1 MTGQER
7 AAAREET
14 PKLEEAAA
22 RADAH
27 AQEPDEQETAAAREK
42 VSAQVKAA
50 ELAKTAAQEKI
61 SKPRHGKAAEAQPAP
76 ASSRSVSKKKS
87 ASVAKKRKNA
97 ARAHRW
103 LRYYIQLVF
112 FIGAPALFSGA
123 FNGAK
128 YLFTQIGLGD
138 AIEPTSF
145 LVQLVAVL
153 AFTILFGRFFCGYA
167 CAFGAI
173 GDWLYNAV
181 KFVRDKAG
189 VPWPELS
196 DRLVKVLSLMK
207 YVVLAAICAACFAGV
222 WASFS
227 SNSPWVA
234 FAAILS
240 GSIDGIGA
248 IALGALALVALLM
261 IVRERA
267 FCQFLCPLGAIFS
280 LMPVLGCSEFVRTR
294 AHCAKNCGRCQ
305 EACPVDIWPD
315 ADTIRHGECVSCG
328 RCADVCPMNNVN
340 MVAIERKIAKQERLA
355 AEQERAEKAGAQV
368 ADGTESAKSE
378 QFAESAEPAKS
389 AKPAKAAPI
398 ARPLRKTKEKWCLFR
413 GNEVGYT
420 IVKAVLLLLVCWIV
434 GAARYVPSFVEAFGF
449 NPLPF

>member
-1 MTGQER
+1 MTIAEKEAR
-7 AAAREET
+7 HAREG
-14 PKLEEAAA
+14 
-22 RADAH
+22 
-27 AQEPDEQETAAAREK
+27 EK
-42 VSAQVKAA
+42 ASAKPAKKPVSA
-50 ELAKTAAQEKI
+50 
-61 SKPRHGKAAEAQPAP
+61 
-76 ASSRSVSKKKS
+76 
-87 ASVAKKRKNA
+87 AKKRERA
-97 ARAHRW
+97 QLAHRW

-145 LVQLVAVL
+145 LAQLVAVL

-181 KFVRDKAG
+181 KFVRDKVG
-189 VPWPELS
+189 IPWPEFP

-227 SNSPWVA
+227 SYSPWVA

-355 AEQERAEKAGAQV
+355 AEQERAEKAGAPV
-368 ADGTESAKSE
+368 VDGAESVKPAQFAEFAELAESAKLVEVAPAKPVEVARAKPVGAAPAEPDKPTESTDSAKL
-378 QFAESAEPAKS
+378 AESGGTD
-389 AKPAKAAPI
+389 KAAPI
-398 ARPLRKTKEKWCLFR
+398 ARPLRKTKEKWRLLR

-434 GAARYVPSFVEAFGF
+434 GAARYVPSFVEVFGF
-449 NPLPF
+449 NPLPL